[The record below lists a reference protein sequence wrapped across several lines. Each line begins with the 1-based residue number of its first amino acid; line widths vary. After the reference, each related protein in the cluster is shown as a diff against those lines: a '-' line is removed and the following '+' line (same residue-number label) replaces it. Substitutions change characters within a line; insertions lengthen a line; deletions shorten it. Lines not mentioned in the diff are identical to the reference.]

1 MLCIKCKKEIAKGS
15 VFCSWCGKKQTA
27 EKRKSRRRANA
38 QGSVYKVSGNRRKP
52 YIAVLPC
59 KYDKDGNARRTT
71 LGYYETKTEALNALN
86 EAVAANIT
94 DKINM
99 TLENIFE
106 CWKSA
111 HYRDLSKQAIDAY
124 NAAWKYLI
132 TYSSKKFRDLKA
144 SDIQICI
151 DDAVSKGKSKATCEK
166 IRSLYSQLCKYA
178 MSQDIISQN
187 YSQFLKLP
195 KSSKKEKEIFTE
207 SEIQL
212 LLSNDNNE
220 TAMIILILIF
230 SGMRIGEL
238 FDIKKEKV
246 YLNDTYPYL
255 IGGKKT
261 EARTNRII
269 PIHSS
274 ILRYIKYFYLK
285 PGKYLISNSIGN
297 RMNEKNFR
305 ERNYYPLLQKV
316 GISKKTPHSTR
327 HTFATVLQ
335 ANGAKPEDL
344 IKVIGHA
351 DYEITTENYIHQ
363 DIKKLSNMIELFRV
377 EKDSSLIA
385 T

>member
-1 MLCIKCKKEIAKGS
+1 MLCVKCKKEIADDS
-15 VFCSWCGKKQTA
+15 VFCKFCGKKQAA
-27 EKRKSRRRANA
+27 EKRKSRRRANS

-52 YIAVLPC
+52 YLAVLPC
-59 KYDKDGNARRTT
+59 KYDKEGNAKRTT

-86 EAVAANIT
+86 EAIAANTT
-94 DKINM
+94 DRINM

-124 NAAWKYLI
+124 NAAWKYI
-132 TYSSKKFRDLKA
+132 MTYNSKKFRNLKA

-151 DDAVSKGKSKATCEK
+151 DDAVDKGKSKATCEK

-207 SEIQL
+207 SEIQVL
-212 LLSNDNNE
+212 LLNDSNE

-238 FDIKKEKV
+238 FDVKKEQV
-246 YLNDTYPYL
+246 YLNETYPYL

-261 EARTNRII
+261 EAGTNRII
-269 PIHSS
+269 PIHSAT
-274 ILRYIKYFYLK
+274 LKYIKHFYK
-285 PGKYLISNSIGN
+285 KDGSYLISNNAGN

-305 ERNYYPLLQKV
+305 ERDYYPFLQKMASQRKHHILLV
-316 GISKKTPHSTR
+316 IH
-327 HTFATVLQ
+327 LQ
-335 ANGAKPEDL
+335 LYYKQA
-344 IKVIGHA
+344 
-351 DYEITTENYIHQ
+351 
-363 DIKKLSNMIELFRV
+363 ELNRR
-377 EKDSSLIA
+377 